1 MRKQLGYSEFSFGY
15 AFTENLVRSSAKGPA
30 TAPRFPNLQEE
41 ARLGFDVEVDMAGAP
56 LFLQYK
62 LPEPM
67 VRSTAREMK
76 KLHQCG
82 LSVPFLRMAVTRRNA
97 SCQHEL
103 LVRMAQKDPDSVFYA
118 MPRLENRQ
126 AFNSAYA
133 ALAVHRCSVLFS
145 PAEIG
150 PLPDDEQHTVAYD
163 WSSGRAWFCS
173 EPRPVEARDI
183 GSILA
188 ERGRSAMEAEGG
200 LAAVARAVSARIL
213 DARAGELEEVA
224 RAARERARERVR
236 QRREVIADVRLSD
249 AVEEVVEEL
258 LVARELA
265 RVGLG
270 VELLVAQMRG

>member
-41 ARLGFDVEVDMAGAP
+41 AQLGFDVEVDVGGAP

-67 VRSTAREMK
+67 VRSTAAEIK
-76 KLHQCG
+76 NHKLHGHG

-97 SCQHEL
+97 SQQHEL
-103 LVRMAQKDPDSVFYA
+103 LVGMAQKDPGSVFYA
-118 MPRLENRQ
+118 MPRLESRQ

-133 ALAVHRCSVLFS
+133 ALAVHRRSVLFS

-150 PLPDDEQHTVAYD
+150 LLPDDEQHTVAYD
-163 WSSGRAWFCS
+163 LGSRRAWFCS
-173 EPRPVEARDI
+173 EPRPVEAREI

-188 ERGRSAMEAEGG
+188 ERGRAAMEAEGG
-200 LAAVARAVSARIL
+200 LAAVARAVSDRIQ
-213 DARAGELEEVA
+213 DARGGELEEVA
-224 RAARERARERVR
+224 RVARERARG
-236 QRREVIADVRLSD
+236 RREAAADTRWSE
-249 AVEEVVEEL
+249 AVEEAVEEL
-258 LVARELA
+258 VVARELA

-270 VELLVAQMRG
+270 VEFLVAQRRG

>member
-15 AFTENLVRSSAKGPA
+15 AFTENLVRSSANGSA

-41 ARLGFDVEVDMAGAP
+41 AQLGFDVEVDVGGAP

-67 VRSTAREMK
+67 VRSTAGEIRNHE
-76 KLHQCG
+76 LDLQG
-82 LSVPFLRMAVTRRNA
+82 LKVPFLRMAVTRRNA
-97 SCQHEL
+97 SQQHEL
-103 LVRMAQKDPDSVFYA
+103 LVGMAQDDPGSVFYA
-118 MPRLENRQ
+118 MPRLESRQ

-133 ALAVHRCSVLFS
+133 AVAVHRHSVMFS

-150 PLPDDEQHTVAYD
+150 LLPDDEQHTVAYD
-163 WSSGRAWFCS
+163 LGSRRAWFCS
-173 EPRPVEARDI
+173 EPRPVEAREI

-200 LAAVARAVSARIL
+200 LVAVARAVSDRIQE
-213 DARAGELEEVA
+213 ARAGELEEVA
-224 RAARERARERVR
+224 RVARERARG
-236 QRREVIADVRLSD
+236 RRETAADTRWSEEVEE
-249 AVEEVVEEL
+249 AVEELV
-258 LVARELA
+258 VARELA

-270 VELLVAQMRG
+270 VEFLMAQRRL